1 MYVVCLEWNL
11 FFKKTGFCQNIF
23 QWKLV
28 IKETIPSITTKSNI
42 AMKQQQEQLTA
53 YTLAGIFTLSL
64 RLIVGWTY
72 FSAFWRR
79 LVLENK
85 LIPDS
90 AGYIGEKFNH
100 FLPNSL
106 GIKPIIEYLV
116 STPDLLWW
124 AMVIFTIVEG
134 IVGLLYMFGFFTRL
148 MSIGVFS
155 LAFGILLGS
164 GWLGTTCLDEWQIGI
179 LGVSAGFT
187 IFLSGGGK
195 YSLDYLLQ
203 SKLPKNKWLVWITSG
218 ELPLSIKRVNK
229 VAISGAVVLFILALY
244 TNQVFHNGVWG
255 PLHNK
260 SVKPKIEL
268 TDAKIDNGTLSFKVY
283 RVEGVDVYGSFLIG
297 ITLKEA
303 NGKVVIQKDGEELA
317 QFPLTNIRN
326 DYVAKVSPGKHSL
339 IIPLGSKATLTI
351 RDNALKNL
359 PEGQYELIL
368 TDISG
373 ITWKQNIAIH

>member
-1 MYVVCLEWNL
+1 ML
-11 FFKKTGFCQNIF
+11 T
-23 QWKLV
+23 
-28 IKETIPSITTKSNI
+28 
-42 AMKQQQEQLTA
+42 QQQEPSKA
-53 YTLAGIFTLSL
+53 YVLAGIFTLSL

-85 LIPDS
+85 LIPD
-90 AGYIGEKFNH
+90 ATGYIGEKFNH
-100 FLPNSL
+100 FLPNSI

-124 AMVIFTIVEG
+124 AMVIFTLVEG
-134 IVGLLYMFGFFTRL
+134 IVGLLYMLGFFTRL

-195 YSLDYLLQ
+195 YSLDYLLLP
-203 SKLPKNKWLVWITSG
+203 KLSKNKWLIWLTSG
-218 ELPLSIKRVNK
+218 ELPLSIKQFSK
-229 VAISGAVVLFILALY
+229 VAISGAVLLFILTLD

-260 SVKPKIEL
+260 SVKPKLEISN
-268 TDAKIDNGTLSFKVY
+268 AKIQEDILTFKVY
-283 RVEGVDVYGSFLIG
+283 RIEGADVYGSFLIG
-297 ITLKEA
+297 ITLKDE
-303 NGKVVIQKDGEELA
+303 NGKTILQKNGEELA
-317 QFPLTNIRN
+317 RFPLTRIKN
-326 DYVAKVSPGKHSL
+326 DYVAKVAPGKHSL

-351 RDNALKNL
+351 RSDVFMDL
-359 PEGQYELIL
+359 PKGDYELIL

-373 ITWKQNIAIH
+373 ITWKEKITVN

>member
-1 MYVVCLEWNL
+1 ML
-11 FFKKTGFCQNIF
+11 T
-23 QWKLV
+23 
-28 IKETIPSITTKSNI
+28 
-42 AMKQQQEQLTA
+42 QQQEPSKA
-53 YTLAGIFTLSL
+53 YVLAGIFTLSL

-85 LIPDS
+85 LIPD
-90 AGYIGEKFNH
+90 ATGYIGEKFNH
-100 FLPNSL
+100 FLPNSI
-106 GIKPIIEYLV
+106 GIKPIIEYLA

-124 AMVIFTIVEG
+124 AMVIFTLVEG
-134 IVGLLYMFGFFTRL
+134 IVGLLYMLGFFTRL

-195 YSLDYLLQ
+195 YSLDYLLLP
-203 SKLPKNKWLVWITSG
+203 KLSKNKWLVWLTSG
-218 ELPLSIKRVNK
+218 ELPLSIKQFSK
-229 VAISGAVVLFILALY
+229 VAISGAVLLFILTLY
-244 TNQVFHNGVWG
+244 TNQVFHNGIWG

-260 SVKPKIEL
+260 SVKPELKISN
-268 TDAKIDNGTLSFKVY
+268 AKIQEDILTFKVY
-283 RVEGVDVYGSFLIG
+283 RIEGADVYGSFLIG
-297 ITLKEA
+297 ITLKDE
-303 NGKVVIQKDGEELA
+303 NGKTILQKNGEELA
-317 QFPLTNIRN
+317 RFPLTRIKN
-326 DYVAKVSPGKHSL
+326 DYVAKVAPGKHSL

-351 RDNALKNL
+351 RSDVFMDL
-359 PEGQYELIL
+359 PKGDYELIL

-373 ITWKQNIAIH
+373 ITWKEKVVIS

>member
-1 MYVVCLEWNL
+1 ML
-11 FFKKTGFCQNIF
+11 T
-23 QWKLV
+23 
-28 IKETIPSITTKSNI
+28 
-42 AMKQQQEQLTA
+42 QQQEPSKA
-53 YTLAGIFTLSL
+53 YVLAGIFTLSL

-85 LIPDS
+85 LIPD
-90 AGYIGEKFNH
+90 ATGYIGEKFNH
-100 FLPNSL
+100 FLPNSI

-124 AMVIFTIVEG
+124 AMVIFTLVEG
-134 IVGLLYMFGFFTRL
+134 IVGLLYMLGFFTRL

-195 YSLDYLLQ
+195 YSLDYLLLP
-203 SKLPKNKWLVWITSG
+203 KLSKNKWLVWLTSG
-218 ELPLSIKRVNK
+218 ELPLSIKQFSK
-229 VAISGAVVLFILALY
+229 VAISSAVLLFILTLY
-244 TNQVFHNGVWG
+244 TNQVFHNGIWG

-260 SVKPKIEL
+260 SVKPELKISN
-268 TDAKIDNGTLSFKVY
+268 AKIQEDILTFKVY
-283 RVEGVDVYGSFLIG
+283 RIEGADVYGSFLIG
-297 ITLKEA
+297 ITLKDE
-303 NGKVVIQKDGEELA
+303 NGKTILQKNGEELA
-317 QFPLTNIRN
+317 RFPLTRIKN
-326 DYVAKVSPGKHSL
+326 DYVAKVAPGKHSL

-351 RDNALKNL
+351 RSDVFMDL
-359 PEGQYELIL
+359 PKSDYELIL

-373 ITWKQNIAIH
+373 ITWKEKITVN

>member
-1 MYVVCLEWNL
+1 ML
-11 FFKKTGFCQNIF
+11 T
-23 QWKLV
+23 
-28 IKETIPSITTKSNI
+28 
-42 AMKQQQEQLTA
+42 QQQEPSKA
-53 YTLAGIFTLSL
+53 YVLAGIFTLSL

-85 LIPDS
+85 LIPD
-90 AGYIGEKFNH
+90 ATGYIGEKFNH
-100 FLPNSL
+100 FLPNSI

-124 AMVIFTIVEG
+124 AMVIFTLVEG
-134 IVGLLYMFGFFTRL
+134 IVGLLYMLGFFTRL

-195 YSLDYLLQ
+195 YSLDYLLLP
-203 SKLPKNKWLVWITSG
+203 KLSKNKWLVWLTSG
-218 ELPLSIKRVNK
+218 ELPLSIKQFSK
-229 VAISGAVVLFILALY
+229 VAISGAVLLFILTLY
-244 TNQVFHNGVWG
+244 TNQVFHNGIWG

-260 SVKPKIEL
+260 SVKPELKISN
-268 TDAKIDNGTLSFKVY
+268 AKIQEDILTFKVY
-283 RVEGVDVYGSFLIG
+283 RIEGADVYGSFLIG
-297 ITLKEA
+297 ITLKDE
-303 NGKVVIQKDGEELA
+303 NGKTILQKNGEELA
-317 QFPLTNIRN
+317 RFPLTRIKN
-326 DYVAKVSPGKHSL
+326 DYVAKVAPGKHSL

-351 RDNALKNL
+351 RSDVFMDFPKSD
-359 PEGQYELIL
+359 YELIL

-373 ITWKQNIAIH
+373 ITWKEKITVN

>member
-1 MYVVCLEWNL
+1 
-11 FFKKTGFCQNIF
+11 
-23 QWKLV
+23 
-28 IKETIPSITTKSNI
+28 
-42 AMKQQQEQLTA
+42 MKQQQEQLAA

-106 GIKPIIEYLV
+106 GIKPLIEYLV

-134 IVGLLYMFGFFTRL
+134 VVGLLYMFGFFTRL

-187 IFLSGGGK
+187 IFLSGGGR

-203 SKLPKNKWLVWITSG
+203 SKLSKNKWLVWITSG
-218 ELPLSIKRVNK
+218 ELPLSMKRISK
-229 VAISGAVVLFILALY
+229 VAISGAVVLFVLALY
-244 TNQVFHNGVWG
+244 TNQNFHNGVWG

-260 SVKPKIEL
+260 SVKPKIEISN
-268 TDAKIDNGTLSFKVY
+268 ANIDNGSLSFKVY
-283 RVEGVDVYGSFLIG
+283 RVEGADVYGSFLIG
-297 ITLKEA
+297 ITLKDI
-303 NGKVVIQKDGEELA
+303 NGEVLIQKDGEELS
-317 QFPLTNIRN
+317 QFPITNIKN
-326 DYVAKVSPGKHSL
+326 DYVAKVTPGEHSL

-351 RDNALKNL
+351 RNNALKNL
-359 PEGQYELIL
+359 PNGQYELIL

-373 ITWKQNIAIH
+373 ITWKQNIVID

>member
-1 MYVVCLEWNL
+1 ML
-11 FFKKTGFCQNIF
+11 T
-23 QWKLV
+23 
-28 IKETIPSITTKSNI
+28 
-42 AMKQQQEQLTA
+42 QQQEPSKA
-53 YTLAGIFTLSL
+53 YVLAGIFTLSL

-85 LIPDS
+85 LIPD
-90 AGYIGEKFNH
+90 ATGYIGEKFNH
-100 FLPNSL
+100 FLPNSI

-124 AMVIFTIVEG
+124 AMVIFTLVEG
-134 IVGLLYMFGFFTRL
+134 IVGLLYMLGFFTRL

-195 YSLDYLLQ
+195 YSLDYLLLP
-203 SKLPKNKWLVWITSG
+203 KLSKNKWLVWLTSG
-218 ELPLSIKRVNK
+218 ELPLSIKQFSK
-229 VAISGAVVLFILALY
+229 VAISGAVLLFILTLY
-244 TNQVFHNGVWG
+244 TNQVFHNGIWG

-260 SVKPKIEL
+260 SVKQELKISN
-268 TDAKIDNGTLSFKVY
+268 AKIQEDILTFKVY
-283 RVEGVDVYGSFLIG
+283 RIEGADVYGSFLIG
-297 ITLKEA
+297 ITLKDE
-303 NGKVVIQKDGEELA
+303 NGKTILQKNGEELA
-317 QFPLTNIRN
+317 RFPLTRIKN
-326 DYVAKVSPGKHSL
+326 DYVAKVAPGKHSL

-351 RDNALKNL
+351 RSDVFMDL
-359 PEGQYELIL
+359 PKSDYELIL

-373 ITWKQNIAIH
+373 ITWKEKITVN

>member
-1 MYVVCLEWNL
+1 
-11 FFKKTGFCQNIF
+11 
-23 QWKLV
+23 
-28 IKETIPSITTKSNI
+28 
-42 AMKQQQEQLTA
+42 MKQQQEQLTA

-90 AGYIGEKFNH
+90 TGYIGKKFNH
-100 FLPNSL
+100 FLPNSI

-124 AMVIFTIVEG
+124 AMVIFTIIEG
-134 IVGLLYMFGFFTRL
+134 VVGLLYMLGFFTRL

-195 YSLDYLLQ
+195 YSLDYLLLP
-203 SKLPKNKWLVWITSG
+203 KLSKNKWLVWLTSG
-218 ELPLSIKRVNK
+218 ELPLSIKQFSK
-229 VAISGAVVLFILALY
+229 VAISGAVLLFILTLY
-244 TNQVFHNGVWG
+244 TNQVFHNGIWG

-260 SVKPKIEL
+260 SVKPEL
-268 TDAKIDNGTLSFKVY
+268 EISNAKIQEDILTFKVY
-283 RVEGVDVYGSFLIG
+283 RIEGADVYGSFLIG
-297 ITLKEA
+297 ITLKDE
-303 NGKVVIQKDGEELA
+303 NGKTILQKNGEELA
-317 QFPLTNIRN
+317 RFPLTRIKN
-326 DYVAKVSPGKHSL
+326 DYVAKVAPGKHSL

-351 RDNALKNL
+351 RSDVFVDL
-359 PEGQYELIL
+359 PKGDYELIL

-373 ITWKQNIAIH
+373 ITWKEKITVN

>member
-1 MYVVCLEWNL
+1 
-11 FFKKTGFCQNIF
+11 
-23 QWKLV
+23 
-28 IKETIPSITTKSNI
+28 
-42 AMKQQQEQLTA
+42 MKQQQEQLTA

-79 LVLENK
+79 LALENK

-124 AMVIFTIVEG
+124 AMIIFTIVEG
-134 IVGLLYMFGFFTRL
+134 VVGLLYMFGFFTRL

-164 GWLGTTCLDEWQIGI
+164 GWLRTTCLDEWQIGI

-203 SKLPKNKWLVWITSG
+203 SELPKNKWLVWITSG
-218 ELPLSIKRVNK
+218 ELPLSIKRFSK

-244 TNQVFHNGVWG
+244 TNQAFHNGVWG

-268 TDAKIDNGTLSFKVY
+268 SDAKIDNGTLSFKVY
-283 RVEGVDVYGSFLIG
+283 RVEGADVYGSFLIG

-303 NGKVVIQKDGEELA
+303 NGKVVIQKNGEELS
-317 QFPLTNIRN
+317 QFPLTDIKN
-326 DYVAKVSPGKHSL
+326 DYVAKVAPGKHSL
-339 IIPLGSKATLTI
+339 IIPLGSKATLNIT
-351 RDNALKNL
+351 DNTLKNL

-373 ITWKQNIAIH
+373 TVWKQDMIVN

>member
-1 MYVVCLEWNL
+1 ML
-11 FFKKTGFCQNIF
+11 T
-23 QWKLV
+23 
-28 IKETIPSITTKSNI
+28 
-42 AMKQQQEQLTA
+42 QQQEPSKA
-53 YTLAGIFTLSL
+53 YVLAGIFTLSL

-85 LIPDS
+85 LIPD
-90 AGYIGEKFNH
+90 ATGYIGEKFNH
-100 FLPNSL
+100 FLPNSI

-124 AMVIFTIVEG
+124 AMVIFTLVEG
-134 IVGLLYMFGFFTRL
+134 IVGLLYMLGFFTRL

-195 YSLDYLLQ
+195 YSLDYLLLP
-203 SKLPKNKWLVWITSG
+203 KLSKNKWLVWLTSG
-218 ELPLSIKRVNK
+218 ELPLSIKQFSK
-229 VAISGAVVLFILALY
+229 VAISGAVLLFILTLY
-244 TNQVFHNGVWG
+244 TNQVFHNGIWG

-260 SVKPKIEL
+260 SVKPELKISN
-268 TDAKIDNGTLSFKVY
+268 AKIQEDILTFKVY
-283 RVEGVDVYGSFLIG
+283 RIEGADVYGSFLIG
-297 ITLKEA
+297 ITLKDE
-303 NGKVVIQKDGEELA
+303 NGKTILQKNGEELA
-317 QFPLTNIRN
+317 RFPLTRIKN
-326 DYVAKVSPGKHSL
+326 DYVAKVAPGKHSL

-351 RDNALKNL
+351 RSDVFMDL
-359 PEGQYELIL
+359 PKSDYELIL

-373 ITWKQNIAIH
+373 ITWKEKITVN

>member
-1 MYVVCLEWNL
+1 ML
-11 FFKKTGFCQNIF
+11 T
-23 QWKLV
+23 
-28 IKETIPSITTKSNI
+28 
-42 AMKQQQEQLTA
+42 QQQEPSKA
-53 YTLAGIFTLSL
+53 YVLAGIFTLSL

-85 LIPDS
+85 LIPD
-90 AGYIGEKFNH
+90 ATGYIGEKFNH
-100 FLPNSL
+100 FLPNYI

-124 AMVIFTIVEG
+124 AMVIFTLVEG
-134 IVGLLYMFGFFTRL
+134 IVGLLYMLGFFTRL

-195 YSLDYLLQ
+195 YSLDYLLLP
-203 SKLPKNKWLVWITSG
+203 KLSKNKWLVWLTSG
-218 ELPLSIKRVNK
+218 ELPLSIKQFSK
-229 VAISGAVVLFILALY
+229 VAISGAVLLFILTLY
-244 TNQVFHNGVWG
+244 TNQVFHNGIWG

-260 SVKPKIEL
+260 SVKPELKISN
-268 TDAKIDNGTLSFKVY
+268 AKIQEDILTFKVY
-283 RVEGVDVYGSFLIG
+283 RIEGADVYGSFLIG
-297 ITLKEA
+297 ITLKDE
-303 NGKVVIQKDGEELA
+303 NGKTILQKNGEELA
-317 QFPLTNIRN
+317 RFPLTRIKN
-326 DYVAKVSPGKHSL
+326 DYVAKVAPGKHSL

-351 RDNALKNL
+351 RSDVFMDL
-359 PEGQYELIL
+359 PKSDYELIL

-373 ITWKQNIAIH
+373 ITWKEKITVN

>member
-1 MYVVCLEWNL
+1 ML
-11 FFKKTGFCQNIF
+11 T
-23 QWKLV
+23 
-28 IKETIPSITTKSNI
+28 
-42 AMKQQQEQLTA
+42 QQQEPSKA
-53 YTLAGIFTLSL
+53 YVLAGIFTLSL

-85 LIPDS
+85 LIPD
-90 AGYIGEKFNH
+90 ATGYIGEKFNH
-100 FLPNSL
+100 FLPNSI

-124 AMVIFTIVEG
+124 AMVIFTLVEG
-134 IVGLLYMFGFFTRL
+134 IVGLLYMLGFFTRL

-195 YSLDYLLQ
+195 YSLDYLLLP
-203 SKLPKNKWLVWITSG
+203 KLSKNKWLVWLTSG
-218 ELPLSIKRVNK
+218 ELPLSIKQFSK
-229 VAISGAVVLFILALY
+229 VAISGAVLLFILTLY
-244 TNQVFHNGVWG
+244 TNQVFHNGIWG

-260 SVKPKIEL
+260 SVKPELKISN
-268 TDAKIDNGTLSFKVY
+268 AKIQEDILTFKVY
-283 RVEGVDVYGSFLIG
+283 RIEGADVYGSFLIG
-297 ITLKEA
+297 ITLKDE
-303 NGKVVIQKDGEELA
+303 NGKTILQKNGEELA
-317 QFPLTNIRN
+317 RFPLTRIKN
-326 DYVAKVSPGKHSL
+326 DYVAKVAPGKHSL

-351 RDNALKNL
+351 RSDVFMDL
-359 PEGQYELIL
+359 PKSDYELML

-373 ITWKQNIAIH
+373 ITWKEKITVN